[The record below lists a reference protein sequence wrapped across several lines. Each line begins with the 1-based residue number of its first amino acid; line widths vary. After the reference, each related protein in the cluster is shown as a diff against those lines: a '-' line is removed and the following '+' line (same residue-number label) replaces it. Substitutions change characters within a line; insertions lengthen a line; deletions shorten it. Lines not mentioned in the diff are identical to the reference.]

1 MMKKIIVKVIFAA
14 IIILSVTFI
23 AYFLADQHP
32 NNAQVRWLDI
42 TQAEKE
48 VQKELLGLNAPVHE
62 RYFKWFTS
70 AVSGDLGTYYTD
82 KKPVNYLLFMYM
94 ADSFLLNAVA
104 FVVAI
109 SIALPMGV
117 LAATKERKWR
127 DHIIMVLTMV
137 LTSVPSFY
145 FGLLTILWVARK
157 MPGFLPIS
165 GMGDV
170 RLIARGYPSLW
181 SQITDIAH
189 HMVLPVASI
198 SLVWIGTLVP
208 YIRNAMLEVIHQDYI
223 RTAKAKGLAPYN
235 IFFKHTLR
243 NALLP
248 LISLMAMLIPTLIMS
263 NIFVEEIFSWP
274 GIGMLFIESIRYGE
288 TDMMV
293 AIVLCYAIMV
303 ILGNL
308 IADGL
313 YAKADAR
320 LKGGAL

>member
-1 MMKKIIVKVIFAA
+1 MKKIVLKILFAW
-14 IIILSVTFI
+14 IILMSVTFI

-32 NNAQVRWLDI
+32 NNAQVRWLNI

-48 VQKELLGLNAPVHE
+48 VQKELLGLNTPVHE
-62 RYFKWFTS
+62 RYITWLGKTL
-70 AVSGDLGTYYTD
+70 SGDLGTYYTD
-82 KKPVNYLLFMYM
+82 KKPVTYLLFMYM

-104 FVVAI
+104 FIVAI

-117 LAATKERKWR
+117 LAAAKERKWH
-127 DHIIMVLTMV
+127 DHVIMVLTMV
-137 LTSVPSFY
+137 FTSVPSFY

-157 MPGFLPIS
+157 MPGLLPIS

-170 RLIARGYPSLW
+170 RLIARGYTSLW
-181 SQITDIAH
+181 SQVKDIAH
-189 HMVLPVASI
+189 HMVLPVTSI
-198 SLVWIGTLVP
+198 ALVWIGTLVP

-223 RTAKAKGLAPYN
+223 RTAKAKGLAPYSV
-235 IFFKHTLR
+235 FFKHTLR

-248 LISLMAMLIPTLIMS
+248 LISLMAMLVPTLIIS
-263 NIFVEEIFSWP
+263 NIFVEKIFSWP
-274 GIGMLFIESIRYGE
+274 GIGMLFIESIQYGE

-293 AIVLCYAIMV
+293 AIVLSYAIMV
-303 ILGNL
+303 ILGNM
-308 IADGL
+308 IADIL